1 MVMDNEYMFEMVN
14 LMRAVL
20 DKLEKIE
27 DKLNDIR
34 GVSLFG
40 DLGEIYSKLKD
51 ICDNTER

>member
-1 MVMDNEYMFEMVN
+1 MDNEYMFEMVN

>member
-1 MVMDNEYMFEMVN
+1 MENEYMIEMAD
-14 LMRAVL
+14 LLRAVL

-40 DLGEIYSKLKD
+40 DLGGIYSKLSD
-51 ICDNTER
+51 ICDKLGK